1 MAAIVDDDA
10 CVGCAICEEKCTQQA
25 VTVDDVAHVSTELCT
40 DCGVCIDSCP
50 NGAISLPA

>member
-10 CVGCAICEEKCTQQA
+10 CVGCAICEEECPQQA
-25 VTVDDVAHVSTELCT
+25 ITVDDVAHVSTELCT